1 VIAVLEWLWIGMLSS
16 GVLLFILSLVLALR
30 WRVFS
35 LIDEVS
41 GRKAKRQI
49 AKLRA
54 YNANGEMSSAST
66 GELELLTAGGGS
78 MVQETI
84 TIVDSGHGSLKS
96 RIDDPYG
103 SVGKNAVKT
112 PVKSG
117 ERYAVDE
124 TVTGILSDIELETL
138 QKKSV
143 IILDEQSSL

>member
-1 VIAVLEWLWIGMLSS
+1 MLEWVWIGMLSS
-16 GVLLFILSLVLALR
+16 GVLLLILSLVLTLR

-35 LIDEVS
+35 LIDELS

-54 YNANGEMSSAST
+54 YNASGEMSSAST

-78 MVQETI
+78 LVQEPI
-84 TIVDSGHGSLKS
+84 TIVHGGSGSLKS

-103 SVGKNAVKT
+103 SVGKNAVK
-112 PVKSG
+112 KSVSS

-124 TVTGILSDIELETL
+124 GVTGILNDIELEAL
-138 QKKSV
+138 KKKSI